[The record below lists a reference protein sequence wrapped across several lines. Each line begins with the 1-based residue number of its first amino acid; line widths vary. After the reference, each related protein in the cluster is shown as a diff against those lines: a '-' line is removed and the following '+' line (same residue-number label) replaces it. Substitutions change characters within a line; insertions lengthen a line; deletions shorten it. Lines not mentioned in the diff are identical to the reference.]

1 MSWNIYI
8 YAEHRKD
15 SNSEWEPVTNKC
27 LFDNYKHY
35 RDDLYD
41 SMNRMAA
48 KSSSI
53 KPIIELS
60 SNSFNDDLA
69 VNYCELSQFV
79 DHYSQIVDKFMI
91 ELRSV
96 YLALGLNLM
105 YDDYDCYSENPTDY
119 EDSNTQ
125 KSIFDE
131 MTYPVNKNMFH
142 NLSAL
147 IYKLN
152 DANQMIGLSKTIYSL
167 LDNWDDQVRLVFV
180 TV

>member
-15 SNSEWEPVTNKC
+15 SNSEWEPVTNNC

-41 SMNRMAA
+41 NMSRMSA

-53 KPIIELS
+53 RSVIELS
-60 SNSFNDDLA
+60 SNSFNDNLT
-69 VNYCELSQFV
+69 VNYCELDKFV
-79 DHYSQIVDKFMI
+79 DHYKQIVDKFMI

-96 YLALGLNLM
+96 YLALGLNLT
-105 YDDYDCYSENPTDY
+105 YDDYECCSENQTY
-119 EDSNTQ
+119 CEDSDTA
-125 KSIFDE
+125 KSIFSE

-142 NLSAL
+142 SLSAL
-147 IYKLN
+147 AYKLN
-152 DANQMIGLSKTIYSL
+152 DANQMIGFSKTVYSL
-167 LDNWDDQVRLVFV
+167 LDNWSDQVRLLFV
-180 TV
+180 TI